1 MDGRKAE
8 EDGNSQRLDPT
19 EKWMLTRIKEGATMK
34 KAIAYTSDVILMR
47 TKEVIS
53 REAQKEVIKKYA
65 AENGI
70 EIAAWFEDEVYE
82 ENVFGRAGARGMLEA
97 IDGCDMVLVERV
109 WSFSRNVQTL
119 EKLYAELDKK
129 GVRLEAASTL
139 WDIASQKC
147 RHRFSGAVPAARA
160 VKSAA
165 ARPGPAVVKIRKPEK
180 LDLGV
185 LNPVPTPV

>member
-1 MDGRKAE
+1 M
-8 EDGNSQRLDPT
+8 N
-19 EKWMLTRIKEGATMK
+19 

-53 REAQKEVIKKYA
+53 RETQKELIKKYA

-70 EIAAWFEDEVYE
+70 EIAGWFEDEAYD
-82 ENVFGRAGARGMLEA
+82 ENVLNRPGAKRMLEA

-109 WSFSRNVQTL
+109 WSFSRNMAML
-119 EKLYAELDKK
+119 EKLYAELDRK

-147 RHRFSGAVPAARA
+147 RHRFNARVPGAKRA
-160 VKSAA
+160 TSAVG
-165 ARPGPAVVKIRKPEK
+165 RQDPAVVKIRRPEK
-180 LDLGV
+180 FNFAGFE
-185 LNPVPTPV
+185 PMPTPA

>member
-1 MDGRKAE
+1 M
-8 EDGNSQRLDPT
+8 
-19 EKWMLTRIKEGATMK
+19 
-34 KAIAYTSDVILMR
+34 KAIAYTSDVTMHR

-53 REAQKEVIKKYA
+53 RATQKEVINKYA

-147 RHRFSGAVPAARA
+147 RHRFNGTLRAAGAA
-160 VKSAA
+160 KSAA
-165 ARPGPAVVKIRKPEK
+165 VRPEPTVVKIRKPEK
-180 LDLGV
+180 LGRGV
-185 LNPVPTPV
+185 LGPVPTPA

>member
-1 MDGRKAE
+1 M
-8 EDGNSQRLDPT
+8 N
-19 EKWMLTRIKEGATMK
+19 

-53 REAQKEVIKKYA
+53 RETQKELIKKYA

-70 EIAAWFEDEVYE
+70 EIAGWFEDEAYD
-82 ENVFGRAGARGMLEA
+82 ENVLNRPGAKRMLEA

-109 WSFSRNVQTL
+109 WSFSRNMAML
-119 EKLYAELDKK
+119 EKLYAELDRK

-147 RHRFSGAVPAARA
+147 RHRFNARVPGAKRA
-160 VKSAA
+160 TSAVV
-165 ARPGPAVVKIRKPEK
+165 RQDPAVVKIRRPEK
-180 LDLGV
+180 FNFAGFE
-185 LNPVPTPV
+185 PMPTPA